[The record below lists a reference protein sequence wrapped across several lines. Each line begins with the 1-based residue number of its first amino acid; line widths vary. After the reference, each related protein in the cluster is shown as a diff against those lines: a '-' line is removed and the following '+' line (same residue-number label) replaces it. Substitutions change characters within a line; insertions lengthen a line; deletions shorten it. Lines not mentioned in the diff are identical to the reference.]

1 MPKGT
6 ILEELAGIRTQLD
19 TLISEFPMCRSQISD
34 INARISAIETSV
46 KSVHHRI
53 DEFKRDVCWT
63 IGTSTTIVGIFA
75 SVLTWRWVDGD
86 TG

>member
-19 TLISEFPMCRSQISD
+19 TLISEFPMCRTQIAD
-34 INARISAIETSV
+34 INARVSAIETSV
-46 KSVHHRI
+46 KSAHHRI

-63 IGTSTTIVGIFA
+63 IGTSTTVVGIFA
-75 SVLTWRWVDGD
+75 SILTWALGGR
-86 TG
+86 